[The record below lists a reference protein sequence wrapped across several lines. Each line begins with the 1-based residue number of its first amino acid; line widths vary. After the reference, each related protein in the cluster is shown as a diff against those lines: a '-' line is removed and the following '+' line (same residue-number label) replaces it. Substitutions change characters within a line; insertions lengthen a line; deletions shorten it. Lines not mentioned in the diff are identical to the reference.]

1 MNSITRF
8 ILTDLLRNKFILIYT
23 LGLAALSWSIFALED
38 NSTKGILSLLNIIL
52 LITPLVSVL
61 FSTIYIY
68 NSAEFIELLLSQPI
82 RRSRIWN
89 SLFVSLLL
97 SFTAS
102 FIIAAGIPIIL
113 FVDTNTALVM
123 LLSGVFISAIF
134 VSLAFLC
141 SIVTRDKARGIGLAV
156 MSWLYTTLL
165 FDTLVLFLLFQFAD
179 YPIEGLVA
187 GLTISNPVDLSRILI
202 LLQLDTSALMGYTG
216 AIFNQFIGNTAG
228 MVIAIAVLSI
238 WWLVPYYTSLRK
250 FNRKDL

>member
-8 ILTDLLRNKFILIYT
+8 ILTDLLRNKFILVYT

-228 MVIAIAVLSI
+228 MVIAIAVLSV

>member
-8 ILTDLLRNKFILIYT
+8 ILTDLLRNKFILVYT